1 MKAQRKGKPP
11 MRIFHTPR
19 TRSLR
24 VIWLCEEMDLPY
36 EVTSVDF
43 GAPTPEFLAAN
54 PLGALPAMTDGDVA
68 MHESIAIMLYIMGK
82 YGPTDLERT
91 LADADYARYLQFLLF
106 GEASMAVWGNPIMAT
121 RVFAPDADQA
131 NATIGECRRFFG
143 KRLAY
148 LEQELGTAPY
158 ILGEEFSAADIS
170 VGYPLTFARGMI
182 GGELSPTMQAYF
194 NRLTSRPAY
203 QRAAAVK

>member
-1 MKAQRKGKPP
+1 MK
-11 MRIFHTPR
+11 IFHMPR

-36 EVTSVDF
+36 EVAAADMT
-43 GAPTPEFLAAN
+43 APTPELLAAN

-121 RVFAPDADQA
+121 RFFAPDADQA
-131 NATIGECRRFFG
+131 NGTIGVCKQFFG

-170 VGYPLTFARGMI
+170 VGYSLTLARGMI
-182 GGELSPTMQAYF
+182 GTDLSPTMQAYF
-194 NRLTSRPAY
+194 TRLTNRPAY

>member
-1 MKAQRKGKPP
+1 MK
-11 MRIFHTPR
+11 IFHMPR

-36 EVTSVDF
+36 DVAPADMTE
-43 GAPTPEFLAAN
+43 PTPELLAVN
-54 PLGALPAMTDGDVA
+54 PLGALPAITDGDTA
-68 MHESIAIMLYIMGK
+68 MHESIAIMLYIMAK

-121 RVFAPDADQA
+121 RFFAPDADQA
-131 NATIGECRRFFG
+131 NDTIGVCKQFFA

-148 LEQELGTAPY
+148 LESALGSAPY
-158 ILGEEFSAADIS
+158 ILGDEFSAADIS
-170 VGYPLTFARGMI
+170 VGYALTLARGI
-182 GGELSPTMQAYF
+182 VGAELSPTMQAYF
-194 NRLTSRPAY
+194 TRLTTRPAY
-203 QRAAAVK
+203 KRAAAVK